1 MISFTAKVT
10 KKRMAAALLTL
21 SAVVTI
27 FVATTVNEHGENTV
41 QMATK
46 DDRKQ
51 FLQSFGYECDIK
63 NETVIQTIIPAE
75 FDDVY
80 GQYNNLQCSQGFDL
94 SDYKGQTVS
103 LYTIKIDNY
112 GENEQNVYATLLV
125 FGESLIGGDIH
136 STEQGG
142 FMKGF

>member
-27 FVATTVNEHGENTV
+27 FVASTVNEHSENTV

-75 FDDVY
+75 FDDVM
-80 GQYNNLQCSQGFDL
+80 GNITICNAHKGLICRIIKDKLFHSIQLKLIITAKTSKMFMQPCSFSRKVL
-94 SDYKGQTVS
+94 SAGIFTPPSKAV
-103 LYTIKIDNY
+103 L
-112 GENEQNVYATLLV
+112 
-125 FGESLIGGDIH
+125 
-136 STEQGG
+136 
-142 FMKGF
+142 